1 MHTWE
6 GAESSSLFPCVKSAK
21 KLGSKGK
28 DGCQGCQKNVWKSIV
43 EATVNSMEHIWA
55 HVSTK
60 VKLRQ
65 YGGVKAVEDSPKGR
79 VGAAQDQRIA
89 LKD

>member
-1 MHTWE
+1 MQR
-6 GAESSSLFPCVKSAK
+6 SLVA
-21 KLGSKGK
+21 KGK
-28 DGCQGCQKNVWKSIV
+28 MAVKGVKKMCAKSIV